1 MAERKRAHAGIL
13 HSPRRARASARCS
26 GEVGLVASRDD
37 MQPLLLPRF
46 NTRSN
51 ASAQRNMQGQTLE
64 YEDLSL
70 RHADAY
76 GGEPSTQIEPR
87 ARLRH
92 AGRRYGHILCHGAI
106 MRTLSGRFN
115 QQDAGGRARRRGGAG
130 GRCTSRHQPVE
141 PIVSIEQVHRIA
153 STNYALAQHRAIDTR
168 HSLMA
173 LGHVAQN
180 CGI

>member
-1 MAERKRAHAGIL
+1 
-13 HSPRRARASARCS
+13 
-26 GEVGLVASRDD
+26 
-37 MQPLLLPRF
+37 
-46 NTRSN
+46 
-51 ASAQRNMQGQTLE
+51 MQGQTLE

-115 QQDAGGRARRRGGAG
+115 QQDAGGGGHGAEAARVAAAPHV
-130 GRCTSRHQPVE
+130 TSPWNR
-141 PIVSIEQVHRIA
+141 
-153 STNYALAQHRAIDTR
+153 
-168 HSLMA
+168 
-173 LGHVAQN
+173 
-180 CGI
+180 